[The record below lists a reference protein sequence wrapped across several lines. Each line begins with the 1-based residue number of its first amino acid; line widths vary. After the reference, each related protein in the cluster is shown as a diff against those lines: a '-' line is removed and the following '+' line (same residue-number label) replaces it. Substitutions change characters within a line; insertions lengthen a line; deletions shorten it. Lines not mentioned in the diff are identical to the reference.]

1 MGLARSTAR
10 VLNRLGH
17 DAVHLRDLGLDRAED
32 AAVVALSENRVLLTH
47 DLDLGRIV
55 ALGRGRV
62 PTVVTFRLSDM
73 RPTEVNRW
81 LETLIERFGTDL
93 EAGALVTV
101 GDRGIRVRR
110 LPISSPGRG
119 PG

>member
-10 VLNRLGH
+10 FLDALGH
-17 DAVHLRDLGLDRAED
+17 DAIHLRDLGLERADDE
-32 AAVVALSENRVLLTH
+32 AVVTMAFSEGRIVLTH
-47 DLDLGRIV
+47 DLDFGRIV

-62 PTVVTFRLSDM
+62 SSVVTFRLGDM

-81 LETLIERFGTDL
+81 LQVVIERFSADL
-93 EAGALVTV
+93 EAGALITV

-110 LPISSPGRG
+110 LPISRP
-119 PG
+119 